1 MIILQLKNSRKY
13 INCNSLINYK
23 DQGQRG
29 KPLEIYLKRKT
40 VLNCFIQES

>member
-13 INCNSLINYK
+13 INCNSLINNK

-29 KPLEIYLKRKT
+29 DLWKSTSKERQ
-40 VLNCFIQES
+40 C